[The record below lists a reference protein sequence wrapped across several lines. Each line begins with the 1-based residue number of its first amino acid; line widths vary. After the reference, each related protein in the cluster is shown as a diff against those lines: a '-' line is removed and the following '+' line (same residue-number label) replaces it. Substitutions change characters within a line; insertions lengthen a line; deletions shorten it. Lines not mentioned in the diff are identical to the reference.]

1 MSVRLQTPP
10 KGVFNRDSRRVVRI
24 PGKFLLSLILYNVW
38 NSEKCYSFFFQ
49 QRNVVFQIIIQSI
62 RLVVISFC
70 WPKKK
75 LMVKK
80 SLQFMWSNL
89 DDEVFPQDVLFFSLE
104 LLQTAAGIVRN
115 VSSKNDPSRNP
126 MKNFV
131 ARVRWM
137 IHPRF
142 SGWLLNSWVSL
153 EKE

>member
-10 KGVFNRDSRRVVRI
+10 KGVFNRDSRRVVPI
-24 PGKFLLSLILYNVW
+24 PGKFLLLSLILYNVW
-38 NSEKCYSFFFQ
+38 KSEKCYSFFFQ

-104 LLQTAAGIVRN
+104 LLQTAAVRN
-115 VSSKNDPSRNP
+115 VSSKSDPSRNP

-131 ARVRWM
+131 ARVRWI

>member
-1 MSVRLQTPP
+1 MCEIP
-10 KGVFNRDSRRVVRI
+10 KNG
-24 PGKFLLSLILYNVW
+24 
-38 NSEKCYSFFFQ
+38 FFFQ

-80 SLQFMWSNL
+80 SLQFMRSNL

-131 ARVRWM
+131 ARVR
-137 IHPRF
+137 
-142 SGWLLNSWVSL
+142 
-153 EKE
+153 